1 MSTQLR
7 ASRWPQSGAMVGVF
21 LLAAVGLAGC
31 GGGGEDSTVGYVTPP
46 SGTPTPIVINTPA
59 QIAQVSADNYDDNV
73 NGLITGTTLQRWIG
87 DWAANR
93 PAGITGRLII
103 LQVNNGPA
111 GSEYITPN
119 PAGGVLTYS
128 VPSSRLTMSR
138 SNGVTTTRSMV
149 PDGAAMDAFLSDYGI
164 DPTRDM
170 LVCAMGDGSAGA
182 AMSMGRCWYML
193 RYWGVAKEHLA
204 QLNGGAADAGAGV
217 MLGYV
222 GPTATCD
229 ENAMLRVEDATA
241 TPPVLPPIP
250 DCLPHSGYVSVRHL
264 PQDNTAL
271 QASLGDMIDVVDGR
285 ASAFVWDARN
295 NAQYLGTTPIGATCT
310 SGSFQNCNSRAGHPH
325 GALLLEHTEMV
336 DSIGRYKSKDVLLQ
350 YLNGETPVGATSQFK
365 TDTGGAVA
373 NVGAGNAYQPGQTI
387 ITYCETTFRAMLTG
401 TVTGMILG
409 LPTRF
414 YDGAMV
420 EWNSMSNIQDRNGQ
434 PILPPGSPWR
444 TDLASRSVFT
454 YNTVPALIDPRV
466 IDDPYYD
473 DSNANA
479 IILADKEYKLGAT
492 GGSSGGGLPSNPCG
506 G

>member
-46 SGTPTPIVINTPA
+46 SGDPTPIVINSPA

-73 NGLITGTTLQRWIG
+73 NGLITGTTLKRWI
-87 DWAANR
+87 DNWEVNR

-149 PDGAAMDAFLSDYGI
+149 PDGAAMDDFLSDYGI

-193 RYWGVAKEHLA
+193 RYWGVAKEHVA

-229 ENAMLRVEDATA
+229 ENTMLAD
-241 TPPVLPPIP
+241 PPAA
-250 DCLPHSGYVSVRHL
+250 DCLPHSGYVSVRNL
-264 PQDNTAL
+264 PDDNTAM
-271 QASLGDMIDVVDGR
+271 QATLGDMIDVVDGR

-295 NAQYLGTTPIGATCT
+295 EAQYLGTTPIGATCT
-310 SGSFQNCNSRAGHPH
+310 SGSFQNCNSRAGHPN
-325 GALLLEHTEMV
+325 GALLLEFTEMV
-336 DSIGRYKSKDVLLQ
+336 DSIGRYKSKDVLRQ
-350 YLNGETPVGATSQFK
+350 YLNGELPAGATSQFK
-365 TDTGGAVA
+365 TDVGGAVA
-373 NVGAGNAYQPGQTI
+373 TVGAGNAYQAGQTV

-409 LPTRF
+409 IPTRF

-420 EWNSMSNIQDRNGQ
+420 EWNSMSSIQDKYNSF
-434 PILPPGSPWR
+434 ILPSDSPWR
-444 TDLASRSVFT
+444 TDLPTRSVFT
-454 YNTVPALIDPRV
+454 YNTNQSLIDPRD

-473 DSNANA
+473 ESNANA
-479 IILADKEYKLGAT
+479 IILADKEYKLGST
-492 GGSSGGGLPSNPCG
+492 SSTGGGLPSNPCG

>member
-46 SGTPTPIVINTPA
+46 SGTPTPIVINSPA

-73 NGLITGTTLQRWIG
+73 NGLITGTTLKRWID

-103 LQVNNGPA
+103 LQVNKGPA

-128 VPSSRLTMSR
+128 VPSSRLTMTR
-138 SNGVTTTRSMV
+138 SNGVIETQSMV
-149 PDGAAMDAFLSDYGI
+149 PDGAAMDAFLTDYGI
-164 DPTRDM
+164 DPTKDM
-170 LVCAMGDGSAGA
+170 LVCAMGSGSAST

-193 RYWGVAKEHLA
+193 RYWGVAKEHVA
-204 QLNGGAADAGAGV
+204 QLNGGAANAGTGV

-222 GPTATCD
+222 GATATCEEQAD
-229 ENAMLRVEDATA
+229 GTLVPAN
-241 TPPVLPPIP
+241 
-250 DCLPHSGYVSVRHL
+250 CLPRNGNVSVRNL
-264 PQDNTAL
+264 PEENMAL
-271 QASLGDMIDVVDGR
+271 QATLGDMIDLVEGR
-285 ASAFVWDARN
+285 TSAFLWDARN
-295 NAQYLGTTPIGATCT
+295 EAQYLGTTPIGGACN
-310 SGSFQNCNSRAGHPH
+310 SGSFQNCGSRAGHPN

-350 YLNGETPVGATSQFK
+350 YLNGELPAGATSQFK
-365 TDTGGAVA
+365 TDVGGAVA
-373 NVGAGNAYQPGQTI
+373 TVGAGNAYQAGQTI

-401 TVTGMILG
+401 TVTSMILG
-409 LPTRF
+409 IPTRF

-420 EWNSMSNIQDRNGQ
+420 EWNSLSHIQDKFGEF
-434 PILPPGSPWR
+434 ILPVDSPWR
-444 TDLASRSVFT
+444 TDTLARSVFT
-454 YNTVPALIDPRV
+454 YNTNQSLINARV
-466 IDDPYYD
+466 INDAYYA

-479 IILADKEYKLGAT
+479 IILADKEYKRGST
-492 GGSSGGGLPSNPCG
+492 SGSGGGGGLPSNPCG